1 LTVNARQRTQ
11 GLRYPQSSCIIV
23 HVLIVLIFN
32 LITQAENTIMKSSI
46 VKIKAVA
53 RKEFYHLIRDFR
65 SLYLAFMIPL
75 LLIFLFGYA
84 LSLDVDNVKTVVVD
98 HDNTDISRDFIR
110 KLGAS
115 PYFNLIGYVPDTE
128 TLSKYLDY
136 GQAALGIVFPPGFG
150 KNIRADR
157 ESPIQIILDG
167 TDPNFAGTSRAYI
180 TAFIGNY
187 NQKRLSEYLNR
198 SGMKI
203 INPPIEGRIRVW
215 FNEEM
220 ESRNFIIPGIIAII
234 VMIVGA
240 MMTSL
245 VIAREYESGTMETIR
260 SLPLHAAEFLT
271 GKAIPY
277 FFICLIDVLIAILM
291 GQLLFDVVMK
301 SSFWLLIFACCLYIG
316 VALSLGLLI
325 STVTKSQ
332 LVANQLA
339 ILITYLPSL
348 MLSDFVFPIVNMPKP
363 LQFMTK
369 LVPATYFIDIL
380 NGLYLR
386 NLGMSYL
393 WSSYA
398 VLAAM
403 FVFLSAL
410 NIVKLKKEG
419 L

>member
-1 LTVNARQRTQ
+1 M
-11 GLRYPQSSCIIV
+11 
-23 HVLIVLIFN
+23 N
-32 LITQAENTIMKSSI
+32 LINIRAI
-46 VKIKAVA
+46 A
-53 RKEFYHLIRDFR
+53 RKEVYHLIRDFR

-84 LSLDVDNVKTVVVD
+84 LSLDVDNVKTVVLD
-98 HDNTDISRDFIR
+98 QDNTDISRDLIR
-110 KLGAS
+110 KLDAS
-115 PYFNLIGYVPDTE
+115 RYFELIGYASDNKM
-128 TLSKYLDY
+128 LNQYLDH
-136 GQAALGIVFPPGFG
+136 GKAALGIVIPPGWSA
-150 KNIRADR
+150 NIRADR

-167 TDPNFAGTSRAYI
+167 TDPNFAGAARGYI
-180 TAFIGNY
+180 TSFIGNY
-187 NQKRLSEYLNR
+187 NQKRLAEFMNR
-198 SGMKI
+198 NGMTLI
-203 INPPIEGRIRVW
+203 RPPTEGRIRVW

-220 ESRNFIIPGIIAII
+220 ESRNFIIPGIIALI

-260 SLPLHAAEFLT
+260 SLPIHATDFLT

-291 GQLLFDVVMK
+291 GQVLFGVVPK
-301 SSFWLLIFACCLYIG
+301 SDFWLLILACCLYIG

-332 LVANQLA
+332 LIANQLA

-363 LQFMTK
+363 LQLLTH
-369 LVPATYFIDIL
+369 LVPARYFIDIL

-386 NLGMSYL
+386 NIGMSYL
-393 WSSYA
+393 WQSYA
-398 VLAAM
+398 MLFAM
-403 FVFLSAL
+403 FVFLSFL
-410 NIVKLKKEG
+410 NVVKLKKEG